1 MELKIICYGSRK
13 LSEAEKK
20 YHINKLELLSVITC
34 LEKNK
39 FLLYPQKFIL
49 RVDNRSLCFMKTLSP
64 PGRLVERLLY
74 ILSNYNFTIEHKRS
88 EEIPHVDYLS
98 RDGCTGNPTLEE
110 LDLESSNKDL
120 TISSIVIQ
128 QGNLNNIDWKKTKK
142 G

>member
-1 MELKIICYGSRK
+1 
-13 LSEAEKK
+13 
-20 YHINKLELLSVITC
+20 
-34 LEKNK
+34 
-39 FLLYPQKFIL
+39 
-49 RVDNRSLCFMKTLSP
+49 MKTLSP

-110 LDLESSNKDL
+110 LDLESSTKDL

-128 QGNLNNIDWKKTKK
+128 QGNLNNID
-142 G
+142 